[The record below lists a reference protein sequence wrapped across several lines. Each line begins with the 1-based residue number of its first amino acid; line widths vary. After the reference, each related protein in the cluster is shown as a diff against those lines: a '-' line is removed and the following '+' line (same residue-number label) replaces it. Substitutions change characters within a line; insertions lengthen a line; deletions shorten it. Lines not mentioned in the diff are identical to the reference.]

1 MRATL
6 RWAHSDLRTHRGEA
20 LFLVLATAGIV
31 VSLLLATALF
41 GYATNPWQRIFT
53 QERGAHVWIH
63 TDRSAQVGKLAGL
76 DGVESVAG
84 PYPTA
89 VATLASRGTRA
100 SVELRATPPERPSV
114 GRPLLT
120 AGHWLKAGSP
130 DGVVLESRLAR
141 ALLAEPGDTLTLP
154 GTARTVTVV
163 GVADSAEPRYRANEQ
178 PGLVW
183 ALPSA
188 VPHPTGQVIGLRLTD
203 PEDTDYAVQRAVTV
217 LGAGAIGEVSTWQQ
231 ARAEAQGDNRLLGQ
245 VLGLFGLGALV
256 AAGLAVHGAIATRIR
271 GHLRDISVLKAIGFT
286 PAQVVRVFLFQHIAY
301 AVLGAA
307 AAATLTEAL
316 GSHFP
321 SRLGDALGVWQGLPG
336 HTPTLFAVPA
346 GAVLFIGATTA
357 LAAWR
362 AGRVP
367 PVPVARPAGAG
378 GGGLGLARR
387 ALGLEAAPQLP
398 DRALRTPGP
407 PPDERSTAPA
417 STTPRPAAAGG
428 SGLLDPTRRTPR
440 PGARL
445 PDPTDHPRSDPT
457 RGAPTPRPLAAA
469 AKELLEAAKQR
480 LSLRARPSAQAQ
492 PPLPDPAEGTSSTRP
507 AAPATG
513 QPDDA
518 IIHTTGP
525 HPTTPLPA
533 TAGSRG
539 LLEAAKQLLR
549 LTARPT
555 TPATGQ
561 SDAPAVAKQ
570 RLTARPSATAEH
582 PSPGRREGTSRTR
595 PAVSTGG
602 LAYDSAHYSTG
613 LAPTAPSGGHLS
625 GMARRALGLGVPPA
639 LVLGW
644 HTASFR
650 RMRSLATVARLA
662 LPLLLIVVAM
672 SAWTTIDRFHSRP
685 EQIGLPAALT
695 VHADAGLG
703 NRAARALLRRDPQV
717 ADVYPGVE
725 VAALVPGQTAT
736 IALRGLGTSQN
747 PYPYT
752 LAEGR
757 AARGSDEAVA
767 GQGLLDLLN
776 VRVGDW
782 VRMTVGDQPQILH
795 IVGRSIE
802 PENAG
807 RVISTSLDTLHEND
821 PRLTPTLYQLRLRPG
836 ADPHTVAGRL
846 AAAGHGRLDL
856 HAVTNPADGLS
867 PLRSVVIGLI
877 AVLALIGLVELL
889 TAIGG
894 TVREGER
901 DLLALKAIGLSPR
914 QITAI
919 TVTAT
924 GCTALA
930 AVLAGTALGTPLAH
944 WLINSQGRSSGIG
957 AGIAQSPS
965 PVLLLLLGA
974 AAVLGAAALAAL
986 PAARAARR
994 RLADTLSAVA

>member
-31 VSLLLATALF
+31 ASLLLATALF

-53 QERGAHVWIH
+53 QERGAQDVWIH
-63 TDRSAQVGKLAGL
+63 TSLSAPVGKLADL
-76 DGVESVAG
+76 DGVDSVAG
-84 PYPTA
+84 PYATA
-89 VATLASRGTRA
+89 STTLASRGTRA
-100 SVELRATPPERPSV
+100 SVEFRATPEDPSV

-120 AGHWLKAGSP
+120 SGHWLDSADP

-154 GTARTVTVV
+154 GTARTVTVA
-163 GVADSAEPRYRANEQ
+163 GVADSAEPRYRAGEQ

-183 ALPSA
+183 ALPPA
-188 VPHPTGQVIGLRLTD
+188 VSHPTGQVIGLRLANPD
-203 PEDTDYAVQRAVTV
+203 DTGYAVQRAVTV

-231 ARAEAQGDNRLLGQ
+231 ARSEAQGDNRLLGQ

-286 PAQVVRVFLFQHIAY
+286 PGQVVRVFLFQHIAY
-301 AVLGAA
+301 AVLGAVGA
-307 AAATLTEAL
+307 AALTQAL
-316 GSHFP
+316 GSRFP
-321 SRLGDALGVWQGLPG
+321 GRLGDALGVWQGLPG
-336 HTPTLFAVPA
+336 HTVALFVIPV
-346 GAVLFIGATTA
+346 GAVLFIGATTC

-367 PVPVARPAGAG
+367 PVPVPRAAAVG
-378 GGGLGLARR
+378 GGGLPRVARR
-387 ALGLEAAPQLP
+387 AFGSGRTGP
-398 DRALRTPGP
+398 DEGTPGP
-407 PPDERSTAPA
+407 
-417 STTPRPAAAGG
+417 G
-428 SGLLDPTRRTPR
+428 S
-440 PGARL
+440 
-445 PDPTDHPRSDPT
+445 
-457 RGAPTPRPLAAA
+457 
-469 AKELLEAAKQR
+469 
-480 LSLRARPSAQAQ
+480 
-492 PPLPDPAEGTSSTRP
+492 
-507 AAPATG
+507 
-513 QPDDA
+513 
-518 IIHTTGP
+518 
-525 HPTTPLPA
+525 
-533 TAGSRG
+533 
-539 LLEAAKQLLR
+539 
-549 LTARPT
+549 
-555 TPATGQ
+555 
-561 SDAPAVAKQ
+561 
-570 RLTARPSATAEH
+570 
-582 PSPGRREGTSRTR
+582 
-595 PAVSTGG
+595 
-602 LAYDSAHYSTG
+602 
-613 LAPTAPSGGHLS
+613 APTARRAPGPSAGRLPA
-625 GMARRALGLGVPPA
+625 MARRALGLGVPPA

-644 HTASFR
+644 HTTFVR
-650 RMRSLATVARLA
+650 RLRSLATVARLA

-672 SAWTTIDRFHSRP
+672 SAWTTIDRFHSSP
-685 EQIGLPAALT
+685 ERIGLPAALS
-695 VHADAGLG
+695 VHADSGLG
-703 NRAARALLRRDPQV
+703 DRATRTLLERDPQV
-717 ADVYPGVE
+717 AAAYPGVE

-736 IALRGLGTSQN
+736 IALRGLGTHRD

-757 AARGSDEAVA
+757 PARASDEAVA
-767 GQGLLDLLN
+767 GQGLLDLLD

-807 RVISTSLDTLHEND
+807 RVISTSLDTLREND
-821 PRLTPTLYQLRLRPG
+821 PHLSPTLYQLRLRPG
-836 ADPHTVAGRL
+836 ADPHQVAARL
-846 AAAGHGRLDL
+846 TAAGHGHLDV

-867 PLRSVVIGLI
+867 PLRSVVVGLI
-877 AVLALIGLVELL
+877 VVLALIGLVELL

-914 QITAI
+914 QITGI

-944 WLINSQGRSSGIG
+944 WLIDAQGRSSGIG
-957 AGIAQSPS
+957 AGIAQGPS
-965 PVLLLLLGA
+965 PVLLVLFGL

-986 PAARAARR
+986 PAARATRR

>member
-63 TDRSAQVGKLAGL
+63 TDKAAQVGKLAGL

-100 SVELRATPPERPSV
+100 SVELRATPERPTV

-120 AGHWLKAGSP
+120 TGRWLDPGTP

-154 GTARTVTVV
+154 GTARTVTVL

-217 LGAGAIGEVSTWQQ
+217 LGSGAIGEVSTWQQ

-286 PAQVVRVFLFQHIAY
+286 PAQVVRVFLLQHIAY

-307 AAATLTEAL
+307 AAATLTQAL

-321 SRLGDALGVWQGLPG
+321 GRLGDALGVWQGLPG

-367 PVPVARPAGAG
+367 PVPVARPAGVA

-387 ALGLEAAPQLP
+387 ALGLEPTAAPPGRHLP
-398 DRALRTPGP
+398 EEARQPSAGPRPEVPAEPTPPSP
-407 PPDERSTAPA
+407 PLDSAA
-417 STTPRPAAAGG
+417 PRPAAAGG
-428 SGLLDPTRRTPR
+428 RGLLEMARRVLGLSPRPTSAAEHPSAGSARGALNPRPAASVAWQPGGPTRRT
-440 PGARL
+440 
-445 PDPTDHPRSDPT
+445 T
-457 RGAPTPRPLAAA
+457 
-469 AKELLEAAKQR
+469 
-480 LSLRARPSAQAQ
+480 SLRR
-492 PPLPDPAEGTSSTRP
+492 TTR
-507 AAPATG
+507 
-513 QPDDA
+513 
-518 IIHTTGP
+518 
-525 HPTTPLPA
+525 
-533 TAGSRG
+533 
-539 LLEAAKQLLR
+539 
-549 LTARPT
+549 
-555 TPATGQ
+555 
-561 SDAPAVAKQ
+561 
-570 RLTARPSATAEH
+570 
-582 PSPGRREGTSRTR
+582 
-595 PAVSTGG
+595 
-602 LAYDSAHYSTG
+602 
-613 LAPTAPSGGHLS
+613 SGGHLS

-644 HTASFR
+644 HTAFVR
-650 RMRSLATVARLA
+650 RLRSLATVARLA

-672 SAWTTIDRFHSRP
+672 SAWTTIDRFHSSP

-695 VHADAGLG
+695 VHADAGLSD
-703 NRAARALLRRDPQV
+703 RAARALLQRDPQV
-717 ADVYPGVE
+717 AAVYPGVE

-757 AARGSDEAVA
+757 PARGSDEAVA
-767 GQGLLDLLN
+767 GQGLLDLLD

-807 RVISTSLDTLHEND
+807 RVISTSLDTLREND

-836 ADPHTVAGRL
+836 ADPHAVAGRL
-846 AAAGHGRLDL
+846 AAAGHGRLDVR
-856 HAVTNPADGLS
+856 AVTNPADGLS
-867 PLRSVVIGLI
+867 PLRSVVVGLI

-930 AVLAGTALGTPLAH
+930 AVLASTALGTPLAH

-965 PVLLLLLGA
+965 PVLLVLFGA

-986 PAARAARR
+986 PAARAAGR
-994 RLADTLSAVA
+994 RLADTLGAVA